1 MTAAAQGE
9 AVPAAA
15 GAEPAPLSAANHA
28 GWALG
33 SFATSVLINSTGLLA
48 MRFMTDELGVGAGLA
63 ATLLAVSKVYDGVT
77 DPLMGVISDRTRS
90 RWGRRRPYL
99 FVGAWLCGLAMY
111 ASFNVPRF
119 ESPALLTAWVLGMLL
134 FFATAYTVFRIPYLS
149 MGADLTRSFQGR
161 SRLMTW
167 AVYGSSVGSLFATS
181 AAPFLLAWGGG
192 GRAAHE
198 LVGTVLGV
206 LILLTGLGCF
216 YLTAGAPDGGEVPR
230 QSYGWR
236 ERMVALAQNR
246 PFVLLIAAK
255 VLLFIGLSVHITGIA
270 YFTRHVLGA
279 SDYSLGGLFLLQTL
293 GMMVSQPLWA
303 RIAARL
309 GRRGGLQLALLCDVL
324 IFCAYWFAEAGSAN
338 AWLAVLGPLKGI
350 TSGGIFQ
357 NIQAM
362 LADTMNYDRVR
373 HGLRREGLFAGIY
386 VMVEKFTAALGTALF
401 GAVIGAMGY
410 VATQG
415 AAQPQSAEAL
425 LAIRAC
431 VSLLPAAIMLLA
443 IAILA
448 GYRLTQ
454 DAVEGGTQPAV
465 SAGSR
470 DGTP

>member
-1 MTAAAQGE
+1 MTTAAQGE
-9 AVPAAA
+9 GLPAAA
-15 GAEPAPLSAANHA
+15 GSGQALSPAQHA

-48 MRFMTDELGVGAGLA
+48 MRFMTDELGVAAGLA
-63 ATLLAVSKVYDGVT
+63 ATLLAISKVYDGVT
-77 DPLMGVISDRTRS
+77 DPLMGVVSDRTRS

-99 FVGAWLCGLAMY
+99 FVGAWLCGLAMF

-119 ESPALLTAWVLGMLL
+119 ESSGALTAWVLGMLL
-134 FFATAYTVFRIPYLS
+134 FFASAYTVFRIPYLS
-149 MGADLTRSFQGR
+149 MGADLTRSFHGR

-198 LVGTVLGV
+198 LVGAVLGV
-206 LILLTGLGCF
+206 LILLSGLGCF
-216 YLTAGAPDGGEVPR
+216 YLTAGAPDGGAVER
-230 QSYGWR
+230 QGFGWG
-236 ERMVALAQNR
+236 ERMHALAQNR

-270 YFTRHVLGA
+270 YFTRHVLGT

-303 RIAARL
+303 RLAVRL
-309 GRRGGLQLALLCDVL
+309 GRRGGLQLALLFDVL

-338 AWLAVLGPLKGI
+338 AWLAVLGPLKGV

-357 NIQAM
+357 NIQGM
-362 LADTMNYDRVR
+362 LADTMNYDRAR
-373 HGLRREGLFAGIY
+373 YGLRREGLFAGIY
-386 VMVEKFTAALGTALF
+386 VMVEKFTAAVGTALF

-415 AAQPQSAEAL
+415 AAQVQSPQAL

-431 VSLLPAAIMLLA
+431 VSLLPAAIMLVA
-443 IAILA
+443 IAILS

-454 DAVEGGTQPAV
+454 DAVERGDERPVPGT
-465 SAGSR
+465 AGRS
-470 DGTP
+470 TS

>member
-1 MTAAAQGE
+1 MTASTGQASADAVAQPGLT
-9 AVPAAA
+9 A
-15 GAEPAPLSAANHA
+15 GGYA

-48 MRFMTDELGVGAGLA
+48 MRFMTDELGLAAGLA
-63 ATLLAVSKVYDGVT
+63 ASLLAISKVYDGVT

-99 FVGAWLCGLAMY
+99 FAGAWLCGLAMF

-119 ESPALLTAWVLGMLL
+119 ESQSALTAWVLGTLL
-134 FFATAYTVFRIPYLS
+134 FFASAYTVFRIPYLS
-149 MGADLTRSFQGR
+149 MGADLTRSFHGR

-198 LVGTVLGV
+198 FVGTALGV
-206 LILLTGLGCF
+206 LILLAGIGCF
-216 YLTAGAPDGGEVPR
+216 HLTAGAPDGGEVAR
-230 QSYGWR
+230 QRFGWR
-236 ERMVALAQNR
+236 ERMAALAQNR
-246 PFVLLIAAK
+246 PFVLLISAK

-270 YFTRHVLGA
+270 YFTRHVLGT

-303 RIAARL
+303 RLAARL
-309 GRRGGLQLALLCDVL
+309 GRRGGLQLALLFDVL

-338 AWLAVLGPLKGI
+338 AWLAVLGPLKGV

-357 NIQAM
+357 NIQGM
-362 LADTMNYDRVR
+362 LTDTMNYDRAR
-373 HGLRREGLFAGIY
+373 YGLRREGLFAGIY
-386 VMVEKFTAALGTALF
+386 VMVEKFTAAAGTALF

-415 AAQPQSAEAL
+415 AAQAQSPQAL

-431 VSLLPAAIMLLA
+431 VSLLPAAIMLVA
-443 IAILA
+443 IAILS

-454 DAVEGGTQPAV
+454 DAVESGDDLPVPGTARR
-465 SAGSR
+465 S
-470 DGTP
+470 TP